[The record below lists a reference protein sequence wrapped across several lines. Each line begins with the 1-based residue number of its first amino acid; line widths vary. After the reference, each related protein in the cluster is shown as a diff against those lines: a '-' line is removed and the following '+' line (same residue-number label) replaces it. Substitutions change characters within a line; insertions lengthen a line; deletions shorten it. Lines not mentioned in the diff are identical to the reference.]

1 MGPSGALRMGKY
13 KLIEI
18 FETEKIELYNL
29 EDDPEELHNLVEA
42 KPLLAQKMLKHLKSW
57 QKKSGA
63 EMAKSNPNYTKEK
76 DFRKK

>member
-1 MGPSGALRMGKY
+1 LA
-13 KLIEI
+13 
-18 FETEKIELYNL
+18 
-29 EDDPEELHNLVEA
+29 EA
-42 KPLLAQKMLKHLKSW
+42 KPLLAQKMLKNLKSW